1 MLGYV
6 RDSSQRNANLVDFV
20 SDFDLIGVLLPSIKL
35 SILWYYLLRS
45 FLFVEN
51 TIFATW
57 AFGMERIS
65 FSDAVN
71 NQLQKWSFFSEF
83 WRKCVMIKLRVDKI
97 LHKSEISYSVP
108 GPIVVYWNIFIISW
122 FVCRLLFTSISFKC
136 ICPETNRSSVCT
148 KSNKHFKE
156 DERFKRSTSHIRKIG
171 ENVKQ
176 VLRIQM
182 TSIKATCCRAA
193 WEGTYYTASRHI
205 ARSQYY
211 SQHHCTEFSSLQ
223 GLPKKLLTECFWS
236 HGAQSQSLV
245 DGTPCV
251 RKLFFV
257 DYF

>member
-1 MLGYV
+1 MCDDQTEGWQNSAQHK
-6 RDSSQRNANLVDFV
+6 DK
-20 SDFDLIGVLLPSIKL
+20 LLS
-35 SILWYYLLRS
+35 LW
-45 FLFVEN
+45 
-51 TIFATW
+51 A
-57 AFGMERIS
+57 
-65 FSDAVN
+65 
-71 NQLQKWSFFSEF
+71 
-83 WRKCVMIKLRVDKI
+83 
-97 LHKSEISYSVP
+97 
-108 GPIVVYWNIFIISW
+108 IVFYWNIFIIGW
-122 FVCRLLFTSISFKC
+122 FACRLLVTSISFKC

-251 RKLFFV
+251 RKLFFCRL
-257 DYF
+257 FLRLRGGI

>member
-1 MLGYV
+1 MVLSLTV
-6 RDSSQRNANLVDFV
+6 FLVCWKYH
-20 SDFDLIGVLLPSIKL
+20 LCNMGV
-35 SILWYYLLRS
+35 WYGADI
-45 FLFVEN
+45 
-51 TIFATW
+51 IFWCSKQPAPKV
-57 AFGMERIS
+57 I
-65 FSDAVN
+65 
-71 NQLQKWSFFSEF
+71 FFSEF

-122 FVCRLLFTSISFKC
+122 FVCTLLVTSISFKC

-223 GLPKKLLTECFWS
+223 GVPKKLLTECFWS

-251 RKLFFV
+251 RKLFFCRL
-257 DYF
+257 FLRLRGGI